1 MALAPTT
8 DPGSAPADAD
18 LQRLL
23 AERTA
28 ELARLKLAM
37 STRED
42 DQRETARQLAASQDQ
57 LRRLSL
63 ELSLTE
69 ARERRDIAEDLHDH
83 IGQALAFVKL
93 KVSQFRGNAV
103 FCGFEDSIG
112 DVITLLDQT
121 IAYTRGLTLQLCPP
135 VLSQAGFLPALDW
148 LAEQLHKDHDLPVHV
163 DHAQFHGSI
172 DKERSLVLFR
182 SVKELLAN
190 AVRHSGCRTISVT
203 VLNRERNLIIRV
215 TDDGHGFD
223 ADRTL
228 QGLSSAGKFG
238 LFSVLERMR
247 LLGGDMTLRSGPARG
262 TQIELCVPFPSSAS
276 AGHE

>member
-1 MALAPTT
+1 MALAATVEST
-8 DPGSAPADAD
+8 STAQAGAD

-28 ELARLKLAM
+28 ELERLKLDVK
-37 STRED
+37 TRADE
-42 DQRETARQLAASQDQ
+42 QLKTAQQLAAFQDQ

-103 FCGFEDSIG
+103 FCGFEDSIA
-112 DVITLLDQT
+112 DVINLLDQT

-135 VLSQAGFLPALDW
+135 VLSQAGLLPALDW
-148 LAEQLHKDHDLPVHV
+148 LAEQMQKDHQLPVRV
-163 DHAQFHGSI
+163 DHAQFRGSI

-182 SVKELLAN
+182 LVKELLSN
-190 AVRHSGCRTISVT
+190 AVRHSSCRTISIRAFD
-203 VLNRERNLIIRV
+203 REGDLIIRV
-215 TDDGHGFD
+215 VDDGHGFD
-223 ADRTL
+223 VDRVLKTL
-228 QGLSSAGKFG
+228 SATGKFG
-238 LFSVLERMR
+238 LFSVRERMR
-247 LLGGDMTLRSGPARG
+247 LLGGDMTLTSDPTQG
-262 TQIELCVPFPSSAS
+262 TQVELRVPSPRSAT
-276 AGHE
+276 GNE